1 MKKLLSLITS
11 AGITTFGLFAF
22 MAFLISSDKVS
33 VTNPDPIVIVEVHKL
48 PEDSKPEVIPRKV
61 LIPPVVQPPIPTD
74 ITKAEAVDTGTVFD
88 DFLGDLKLVNQRTDL
103 GMSNKP
109 TDMEARPI
117 VRIAPKYPMIAA
129 RDGTEGWVIL
139 GFDISAIG
147 GVVNIK
153 ILDSQPNRVFDK
165 AAKQALRKWK
175 YQAKSENG
183 KQITQ
188 KGLSV
193 QLDFKMDQST

>member
-1 MKKLLSLITS
+1 MKKLLSLITL
-11 AGITTFGLFAF
+11 AGITTFALFAF
-22 MAFLISSDKVS
+22 MAFLISSDKVG
-33 VTNPDPIVIVEVHKL
+33 VTDPEPTVIVEVFKL
-48 PEDSKPEVIPRKV
+48 PEESKVNHIVRRKMTPPEPQQPMPRNITKPEV
-61 LIPPVVQPPIPTD
+61 
-74 ITKAEAVDTGTVFD
+74 VDTGSGF
-88 DFLGDLKLVNQRTDL
+88 GDPLVDITLVNQRTDL
-103 GMSNKP
+103 SIINKP

-117 VRIAPKYPMIAA
+117 VRIAPQYPMIAA

-147 GVVNIK
+147 GVINIK
-153 ILDSQPNRVFDK
+153 ILDSQPNRVFDN
-165 AAKQALRKWK
+165 AAKKALRKWK